1 MTSLQ
6 LPQIPN
12 LNKGKSFLSSPF
24 HAPPD
29 AATASPS
36 SQVPPSRRSARGA
49 GRRKGGKTSRAERG
63 SRPEPAGG
71 LPSGPGPRS
80 REGARP
86 KLPLRTAGPCTLLE
100 ARGARRGS
108 HGIGAT
114 GPPPPAPAPPR
125 PQPSRDE
132 PCRAAGSVRS
142 GVSTGG
148 RVTLRAEQVRRG
160 WVVGWRWQLLGP
172 CRAVPGCGRVPVGC
186 WSAAGWAA
194 ERGAR
199 RGSCGALALGRR
211 ETQKKEN
218 WWCLRKYAAIKAG
231 KRFPNVLRRWSGLL
245 VWTCPGE
252 CTNERNNTPPCA
264 PSGLIEYGICWVFI
278 CALKYALIY
287 DSNCLVFL
295 ASFWMCKFSVWFE
308 FT

>member
-49 GRRKGGKTSRAERG
+49 ERRKGGKTSRAERG

-86 KLPLRTAGPCTLLE
+86 KLPLRTAGPRTLLE

-108 HGIGAT
+108 HGVGAT

-172 CRAVPGCGRVPVGC
+172 CRAVPCQGAGGCR
-186 WSAAGWAA
+186 SAAGRLLVGRLSAVPGGAA
-194 ERGAR
+194 VGLSRSVGGR
-199 RGSCGALALGRR
+199 RRRRKTGGVFVSMPRLRQENAFRTCCGAEVG
-211 ETQKKEN
+211 
-218 WWCLRKYAAIKAG
+218 Y
-231 KRFPNVLRRWSGLL
+231 
-245 VWTCPGE
+245 
-252 CTNERNNTPPCA
+252 
-264 PSGLIEYGICWVFI
+264 
-278 CALKYALIY
+278 
-287 DSNCLVFL
+287 
-295 ASFWMCKFSVWFE
+295 
-308 FT
+308 